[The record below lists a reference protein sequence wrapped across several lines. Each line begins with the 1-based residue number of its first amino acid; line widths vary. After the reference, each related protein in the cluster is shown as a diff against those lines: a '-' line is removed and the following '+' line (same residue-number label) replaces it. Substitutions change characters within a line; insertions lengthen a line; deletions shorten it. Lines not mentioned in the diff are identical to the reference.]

1 MDSFVSREVMSVYDK
16 NNDKGPKNNTGK
28 GQNLTVKEGSCT
40 LKVRCIEAQI
50 LFRFISFPLKID
62 GELF

>member
-1 MDSFVSREVMSVYDK
+1 MSVYDK